1 MFDFSENAKESGTK
15 EQKAYISDYLQKT
28 ENAILSENFCDENGV
43 PYTDYMDIKSAAD
56 YWWLQVL
63 SDNYDAYRTSS
74 TYLYK
79 GRNDKLCWGPVWDFD
94 MSFGNGSSGGLEFN
108 IGSENRW
115 LDYLRAYDPEYLKML
130 KERWE
135 ALDEIIDEVAKDG
148 GVIDKYADEIKD
160 SWKDDADK
168 WGEWIASRKP
178 LTDLETEVSDLKTY
192 FVDRRQWVNEHID
205 LINHVYY
212 YVLFKTDKDGG
223 VIQSERIRV
232 GAGLDELPQAPEK
245 EGYTFA
251 GWENESGEIVETV
264 CATEDTVLVAKYTEN
279 AVEDVTPEEPEQQPE
294 DEDKNSEPEA
304 DNEPEKEP
312 ENGKENNEAPKADDK
327 AAAPVT
333 SNPKTGAAAA
343 MSVIALSAAAIVL
356 AKKRK

>member
-1 MFDFSENAKESGTK
+1 M
-15 EQKAYISDYLQKT
+15 
-28 ENAILSENFCDENGV
+28 
-43 PYTDYMDIKSAAD
+43 
-56 YWWLQVL
+56 
-63 SDNYDAYRTSS
+63 
-74 TYLYK
+74 
-79 GRNDKLCWGPVWDFD
+79 
-94 MSFGNGSSGGLEFN
+94 
-108 IGSENRW
+108 
-115 LDYLRAYDPEYLKML
+115 
-130 KERWE
+130 
-135 ALDEIIDEVAKDG
+135 
-148 GVIDKYADEIKD
+148 
-160 SWKDDADK
+160 
-168 WGEWIASRKP
+168 
-178 LTDLETEVSDLKTY
+178 
-192 FVDRRQWVNEHID
+192 
-205 LINHVYY
+205 
-212 YVLFKTDKDGG
+212 LFKTDKDGG

-264 CATEDTVLVAKYTEN
+264 YAAEDTVLVAKYTEN
-279 AVEDVTPEEPEQQPE
+279 AVEDVTPEEPEQQSE

-304 DNEPEKEP
+304 DNEPEKELENEPENEP